1 MQRSVSEGTKK
12 SKSTFEKLHTIMAS
26 FVKSEISV
34 QETLDE
40 VGIYLLRTIQ
50 LIWLAFKVGY
60 FDVMPLEMTDV
71 AKLQVI

>member
-1 MQRSVSEGTKK
+1 
-12 SKSTFEKLHTIMAS
+12 MAS

-60 FDVMPLEMTDV
+60 FDVIPLEMTDV